1 MRTKKNKTLK
11 QKHRKFKTVTR
22 HKIDEIKMFSVY
34 VEKLKVM

>member
-1 MRTKKNKTLK
+1 MLR
-11 QKHRKFKTVTR
+11 QKHRQIKTVTL